1 MTPISDIVPAGVRA
15 ILNALRFDS
24 STASMLD
31 LSPDDLAFADRQH
44 LTPLLSRFELSP
56 ATRTHVDGAVARNT
70 LRMQRFAAA
79 YDEMADKF
87 DHVVLKGFT
96 HAPDFIDDIRLRAQ
110 YDLDLYVP
118 SAFNNETRD
127 GARDALLALGS
138 QPIGGMQGLAMDHL
152 PTMIRKTGWQWR
164 GDYFDPDLPAGVEVH
179 FRFWDAPTECIR
191 VEGLA
196 DFWTRRQ
203 GHRLDPI
210 DMPGYAALHLT
221 RHLLRGNV
229 RAFHVWELANFLHAH
244 HDPAFWRTWHKQ
256 HSPSMRRMEAI
267 AFLLAKSWFACR
279 VADEAES
286 EMGALPPAVHRW
298 FDLYGWSPLESNFRP
313 NKDELWLHM
322 SLLDSASDRWSVLRR
337 RLIPASLPGPVA
349 AIHTPEDQ
357 LTIASRVTRTIG
369 NARYAASR
377 AWYHARTLIPTVMEG
392 ARWWFRSRS

>member
-1 MTPISDIVPAGVRA
+1 
-15 ILNALRFDS
+15 
-24 STASMLD
+24 
-31 LSPDDLAFADRQH
+31 
-44 LTPLLSRFELSP
+44 
-56 ATRTHVDGAVARNT
+56 
-70 LRMQRFAAA
+70 
-79 YDEMADKF
+79 
-87 DHVVLKGFT
+87 
-96 HAPDFIDDIRLRAQ
+96 
-110 YDLDLYVP
+110 
-118 SAFNNETRD
+118 
-127 GARDALLALGS
+127 
-138 QPIGGMQGLAMDHL
+138 
-152 PTMIRKTGWQWR
+152 
-164 GDYFDPDLPAGVEVH
+164 
-179 FRFWDAPTECIR
+179 
-191 VEGLA
+191 
-196 DFWTRRQ
+196 
-203 GHRLDPI
+203 
-210 DMPGYAALHLT
+210 
-221 RHLLRGNV
+221 
-229 RAFHVWELANFLHAH
+229 
-244 HDPAFWRTWHKQ
+244 
-256 HSPSMRRMEAI
+256 MRRMEAI

>member
-127 GARDALLALGS
+127 GARDALLALGY

-210 DMPGYAALHLT
+210 DMPRLRRSASHAPPAAWKCP
-221 RHLLRGNV
+221 RI
-229 RAFHVWELANFLHAH
+229 
-244 HDPAFWRTWHKQ
+244 
-256 HSPSMRRMEAI
+256 S
-267 AFLLAKSWFACR
+267 R
-279 VADEAES
+279 V
-286 EMGALPPAVHRW
+286 GAGELPPC
-298 FDLYGWSPLESNFRP
+298 
-313 NKDELWLHM
+313 
-322 SLLDSASDRWSVLRR
+322 
-337 RLIPASLPGPVA
+337 
-349 AIHTPEDQ
+349 
-357 LTIASRVTRTIG
+357 ASRSGFLADLAQTAFALDAPDGSHRVSAGEIVVRMPRRGRGRI
-369 NARYAASR
+369 
-377 AWYHARTLIPTVMEG
+377 
-392 ARWWFRSRS
+392 